1 MRSLSKSLTPL
12 IAFAVLFALS
22 FLVTTNAVYGERYYP
37 PVPDKTKTLPAD
49 DGGPDGCDSSRFK
62 CVMGGEAVLDKQTGL
77 VWARDPYIHGKGA
90 NWEDAVKACKL
101 MDIGGT
107 KGWRLPTQQEFL
119 ILGDTSQSQPALP
132 EGHPFLNMKDMATKS
147 GQGNST
153 FWTSTDYK
161 GDNERAWMVMI
172 HLGRFDESLKI
183 LDSKV
188 WPVRDGE

>member
-1 MRSLSKSLTPL
+1 MRSFSKSLPL
-12 IAFAVLFALS
+12 LFSVLFALP
-22 FLVTTNAVYGERYYP
+22 FLVTTNAVCEEKYYP

-49 DGGPDGCDSSRFK
+49 DGGVDGCDSSRFK
-62 CVMGGEAVLDKQTGL
+62 CVMGGESVLDKQTGL

-119 ILGDTSQSQPALP
+119 ILVDTSQSEPALP
-132 EGHPFLNMKDMATKS
+132 EGHPFINLKDMATKS
-147 GQGNST
+147 GQGEST

-161 GDNERAWMVMI
+161 GDNERAWIVWI
-172 HLGRFDESLKI
+172 STGINADGHKL